1 MPGPGSG
8 MYKTA
13 EQGQGLPVR
22 GVLEA
27 SVVEKRGGGGEQRER
42 EQVQQ

>member
-1 MPGPGSG
+1 

-22 GVLEA
+22 GVLEVG
-27 SVVEKRGGGGEQRER
+27 VVETRDGDGEQRER
-42 EQVQQ
+42 EQVRQ

>member
-27 SVVEKRGGGGEQRER
+27 GVVEKRDGDGEKRER